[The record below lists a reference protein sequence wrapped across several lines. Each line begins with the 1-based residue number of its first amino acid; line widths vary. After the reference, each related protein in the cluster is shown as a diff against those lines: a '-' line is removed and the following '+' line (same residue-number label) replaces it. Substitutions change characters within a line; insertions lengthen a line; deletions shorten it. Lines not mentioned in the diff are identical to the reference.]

1 MENMTVKLD
10 SFSGPLDLLYHLIEK
25 NEIDI
30 YDIPIA
36 ALTDQYIEFIS
47 REENRN
53 MDGMSEFVLMAAT
66 LIEIKSRMLLP
77 KPAENEDEA
86 DPREELVQKLL
97 EYKRFKGITETLA
110 MKGEEAS
117 RTLFRERDPIIDE
130 LMKAVEPDVE
140 ESLNGLTM
148 DDLYRAF
155 RDVMIRREKKADR
168 VRSGFSSVKRD
179 SFTVDE
185 KITALKGALRRS
197 GSVKFYDMFGEDSS
211 REEILVTFLALLEL
225 IRRHNVSVSQE
236 DAFGEIMIFAGDL
249 DREEEPEDLE
259 SGESF
264 ENGFES

>member
-1 MENMTVKLD
+1 MN
-10 SFSGPLDLLYHLIEK
+10 S
-25 NEIDI
+25 I
-30 YDIPIA
+30 YW
-36 ALTDQYIEFIS
+36 S
-47 REENRN
+47 
-53 MDGMSEFVLMAAT
+53 V
-66 LIEIKSRMLLP
+66 
-77 KPAENEDEA
+77 
-86 DPREELVQKLL
+86 
-97 EYKRFKGITETLA
+97 
-110 MKGEEAS
+110 KGEEAS

-155 RDVMIRREKKADR
+155 RDVMIRREKKVDR